1 MDVKRN
7 FGYITVFNFI
17 LLLKNFIL
25 NLSNAIKLQLNFK
38 INCN

>member
-7 FGYITVFNFI
+7 FGYITVVNFI

-25 NLSNAIKLQLNFK
+25 KLSNAIKLQLNFK